1 MVQSV
6 NASTGTQSISV
17 VASGDGLLRVVL
29 IDPAGLTLAT
39 ADAVNGAA
47 VLDTTISRT
56 GVYQVKVVNVGANL
70 TQTWVAATPY
80 GLR

>member
-17 VASGDGLLRVVL
+17 VASGDGLLRLVL

-56 GVYQVKVVNVGANL
+56 GVYHVKVVNVGANL